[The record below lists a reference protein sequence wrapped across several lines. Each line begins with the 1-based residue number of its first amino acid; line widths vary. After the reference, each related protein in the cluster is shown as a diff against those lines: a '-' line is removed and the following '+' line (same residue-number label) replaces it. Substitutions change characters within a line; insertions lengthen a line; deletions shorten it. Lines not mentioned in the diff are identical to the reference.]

1 MNTMGRNDFL
11 HYTTMVS
18 AKNNTL
24 VSGDRLK
31 AILSETEFT
40 AVLVDGLGSGA
51 GARASATI
59 VIEELEKAP
68 TVKLDALLEKSNA
81 RMIGMR
87 GAVAAAIR
95 IKFKRKI
102 IEFSSIGNISCYIF
116 RQQTKKIIYPRQ
128 MMGYLSGNPQHFTIQ
143 ALEYESGDF
152 FFLHSDGL
160 EINEKKA
167 LLIEE
172 EFIRVQSA
180 RSNYIHFHNDD
191 ASFIAGRL
199 F

>member
-1 MNTMGRNDFL
+1 MNTIGRNDFL

-18 AKNNTL
+18 AKNNDL
-24 VSGDRLK
+24 ISGDRLK
-31 AILSETEFT
+31 AILSDADFT

-51 GARASATI
+51 GAHASASI

-68 TVKLDALLEKSNA
+68 SAKLDTLLENSNE

-116 RQQTKKIIYPRQ
+116 RQHSKKIIYPRQ
-128 MMGYLSGNPQHFTIQ
+128 MMGYLSGSPKKFTIQ
-143 ALEYESGDF
+143 ALEYQPGDF

-160 EINEKKA
+160 EISEAEK
-167 LLIEE
+167 LLNEE

-180 RSNYIHFHNDD
+180 RSSQIIFHNDD